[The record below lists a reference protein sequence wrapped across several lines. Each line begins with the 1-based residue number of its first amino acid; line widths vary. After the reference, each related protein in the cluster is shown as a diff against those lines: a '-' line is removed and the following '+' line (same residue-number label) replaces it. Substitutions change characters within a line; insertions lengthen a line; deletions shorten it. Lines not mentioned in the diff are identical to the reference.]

1 MPILSIVIALLGLG
15 ILAAIHEIGHFFAA
29 QWLGIKA
36 EELSIFVGPALFTWK
51 RKGVVYNI
59 RLIPFGAY
67 VRYVGMDVDEN
78 GEIDTSDPDCYLNQP
93 RWKRLLVSLAGPF
106 MNLLLGVV
114 IFFAFFSATG
124 FTTTNI
130 QAPPPNSQLAA
141 TAVQEGDQLIS
152 INGSRIFTST
162 DASFILQQ
170 TDFSKVN
177 KMVLRNHETGET
189 YEAVLTPTLYQR
201 YRLNISV
208 NANYLGE
215 GWEILQVDP
224 KQNNGNPVLKEKDIV
239 LSINGISVDDPAYKN
254 VLDSGNDG
262 RLTLEIR
269 RDGKEQTVEM
279 QATLVE
285 VPNDLGLDFLSGS
298 GLVGT
303 TRQAFLYPLSIFRVS
318 IAGLQQAFSGAVP
331 VNEIVTGPVGI
342 VSMVSQQVDRSDI
355 DNSVKIQN
363 LVVMAG
369 IISVALAFSNMLPLP
384 GLDGNALVLISVEMI
399 RGKRISTKTESII
412 NLIGF
417 VILIALVIFAL
428 YSDISK
434 LV

>member
-285 VPNDLGLDFLSGS
+285 VPNDLGLDFLSGN